1 MKKENIIIILLT
13 IVIVALGFIVF
24 IKYKFQNVEI
34 ELNSQVNVND
44 FVYFGNLGGIDVD
57 LSNVNTN
64 VVGEYP
70 VNIKYLLFNIKRLVK
85 VIDKKPPLLEVH
97 NISKPLN
104 YQLNVNDFIINVS
117 DQSKYTVM
125 IENSV
130 DTSKYGEYN
139 VTIVAKDINDNV
151 SKKDAKLTISWAKE
165 EYRVEVGN
173 NITASDLVYVA
184 SDANTISQVS
194 LDEINNNRE
203 GTYYIESKKNGITMS
218 IKIVKVKDNTPPTLE
233 LKNLTI
239 YKGERVVDANK
250 FVSSSTD
257 KGSQVKLRII
267 STIDYEIIGK
277 QTVKIEASDLDGNK
291 IVKETTLEI
300 VKDTQGPKISGL
312 TKITAKKNTKIDYRA
327 GVTSYDDN
335 SGNCEFTYDDSKVDL
350 LNDGLYYVIYTST
363 DSLGN
368 KTTERRV
375 VEVVHDNSDI
385 SDLVRNT
392 ASSLPNDVEKIR
404 DYVRNKIDYNTNWGG
419 DDPVWYGLTNKI
431 GNCFV
436 HAMVFDALL
445 QAKGYTTKLIWTT
458 DKTHYWNMVLLN
470 GKWVHM
476 DSTPGPSHS
485 KYSFM
490 NDKQR
495 FERLNLNGKS
505 RDWDRSLWPK
515 VD

>member
-1 MKKENIIIILLT
+1 MKKSNIIIIILIIGI
-13 IVIVALGFIVF
+13 IVLCAFLF
-24 IKYKFQNVEI
+24 IKNKFQNVEI
-34 ELNSQVNVND
+34 ELNNNVNISD
-44 FVYFGNLGGIDVD
+44 FIAFGNLNGIDVD

-64 VVGEYP
+64 VVGDYQ
-70 VNIKYLLFNIKRLVK
+70 VSIKYLLFKINRLVK
-85 VIDKKPPLLEVH
+85 VVDKKPPLLEVQ
-97 NISKPLN
+97 NLSKTLN
-104 YQLNVNDFIINVS
+104 YQPNVNDFIINVS

-125 IENSV
+125 IENNV
-130 DTSKYGEYN
+130 DTSRYGEYS
-139 VTIVAKDINDNV
+139 VIIVAKDISGNV
-151 SKKDAKLTISWAKE
+151 SKKEAKLNITWAKE

-173 NITASDLVYVA
+173 IIEARDLVYDEN
-184 SDANTISQVS
+184 DANTILESD
-194 LDEINNNRE
+194 LDRINNDRE
-203 GTYYIESKKNGITMS
+203 GTYYIESKKDNIKAN

-239 YKGERVVDANK
+239 YYGKKIKDVKD
-250 FVSSSTD
+250 FVTSAKD
-257 KGSQVKLRII
+257 KGSDVNLRIV
-267 STIDYEIIGK
+267 SSIDYEIIGK

-291 IVKETTLEI
+291 IVKEAILEI
-300 VKDTQGPKISGL
+300 IKDNIGPKISGL
-312 TKITAKKNTKIDYRA
+312 TKIVTRKNTKIDYRA
-327 GVTSYDDN
+327 GVTAYDDN
-335 SGNCEFTYDDSKVDL
+335 TGDCQFNYDDSGVDL
-350 LNDGLYYVIYTST
+350 LNDGLYYVFYTSS

-375 VEVVHDNSDI
+375 VEVKHDNNDI
-385 SDLVRNT
+385 SDSIRNIANT
-392 ASSLPNDVEKIR
+392 LPNDVEKIR

-419 DDPVWYGLTNKI
+419 DDPIWYGLTNKT

-436 HAMVFDALL
+436 HAMIFDALL
-445 QAKGYTTKLIWTT
+445 QAKGYTTKVIWTT